1 MAPSA
6 VQTNWGVSQ
15 MSSSVSRR
23 ARCAARLPLAI
34 AALLCVGSAVT
45 VLQVA
50 GTGATAQTPAVC
62 TTVSNPLGDATGW
75 TEFIETDGNRG
86 AESEGSIAYGGSFN
100 GSGFTV
106 GSHLPVSTPASTPT
120 LVVAGSHGT
129 FNLQRGSAYVNPQS
143 GVNFN
148 GGGSYL
154 GSNPVGFGPAFTYLR
169 SKSADWATAA
179 QTGTVTTVTSNPLP
193 GGQVTLVL
201 AGSNADLNVFNIN
214 AADLGSKQVGLD
226 VPQGSTV
233 LINVSGAAPAFQNN
247 LLIKN
252 QGNGNWD
259 QASDSVVK
267 PGQQTP
273 AGWPGILWNFPQAT
287 SVQINSGSAF
297 AGTVLAPDAAVT
309 VGSAGHT
316 IGQMIAKSFSSTKET
331 HFNLFPSST
340 CLPGPPPP
348 QGDSDVKITKTAS
361 DPNPHG
367 GDLVTYTLLVENV
380 GDSPATGVVVK
391 DVLPTGVT
399 FDSAQSPCTQASGT
413 VTCNL
418 GTLAAHSS
426 TTLWIKVVAN
436 PVAGAGPVSHPQA
449 YHWLTPYKVEMQV
462 DLEAGEQ
469 KSVTLSCN
477 AGDILSDG
485 HFRIDHVDQDTG
497 TIADDVKI
505 LSSQATGLGVGS
517 WKGVIRNDAFGRTQ
531 AKAFI
536 VCLPKETEAADR
548 QTGYGDSHKHP
559 LSVDPAP
566 VTQTATYAAG
576 SHTATLTCPT
586 GTMPIAPGF
595 DAPAGG
601 VVLTSSEWSQTPSR
615 DWTFGFDV
623 DAPTTVALSV
633 RCLRTT
639 VGQVHGHTHDLKFSH
654 VVKTFT
660 VPGHTA
666 KEGDEFKVICPDDAK
681 GVVATWDLPPGLK
694 HFGND
699 PRLKER
705 AFRIFNGT
713 GSAKEATLDLVCL
726 HDRTKTE
733 GMGTDDPVVVPN
745 TASVTSTSVDAN
757 AFNNSSTATI
767 TVLPGSSTTG
777 TGGSGLVS
785 GSTFSMK
792 VVSSMPGKG
801 ALVVRGGGTVL
812 AKGQVALRP
821 GQASTAQLKLTAA
834 GKRQIAKLDKVSV
847 TVDPTRG
854 KTVTRSV
861 TVRR

>member
-1 MAPSA
+1 
-6 VQTNWGVSQ
+6 

-23 ARCAARLPLAI
+23 ARRATRLPFAV
-34 AALLCVGSAVT
+34 AAVLCVSSAVA
-45 VLQVA
+45 VLQLS
-50 GTGATAQTPAVC
+50 GGGATALTPPVC

-75 TEFIETDGNRG
+75 TEFIETDGTRG
-86 AESEGSIAYGGSFN
+86 AESEGSIAYGGSFS

-120 LVVAGSHGT
+120 LVVAGSHGS
-129 FNLQRGSAYVNPQS
+129 FNLQRGSAYVNPPS

-148 GGGSYL
+148 GGGGYL
-154 GSNPVGFGPAFTYLR
+154 ASNPVSFGPAFTYLR
-169 SKSADWATAA
+169 AKSADWATAA
-179 QTGTVTTVTSNPLP
+179 QTGTVTTATSNPLP

-201 AGSNADLNVFNIN
+201 SGTNADLNVFNISQ
-214 AADLGSKQVGLD
+214 ADLGSKQVGID

-233 LINVSGAAPAFQNN
+233 LINVSGTAPAFQNN
-247 LLIKN
+247 LLIKRAVT
-252 QGNGNWD
+252 GDWD
-259 QASDSVVK
+259 QASDGVVK
-267 PGQQTP
+267 PGQNSA

-309 VGSAGHT
+309 VGNAGHT
-316 IGQMIAKSFSSTKET
+316 IGQMIAKSFDSGKET
-331 HFNLFPSST
+331 HFNLFPSSV

-348 QGDSDVKITKTAS
+348 SGDSDVKITKTAS

-391 DVLPTGVT
+391 DVLPAGVT
-399 FDSAQSPCTQASGT
+399 FDSAQSPCIQASGT
-413 VTCNL
+413 VTCNV
-418 GTLAAHSS
+418 GTIPAHGS

-436 PVAGAGPVSHPQA
+436 PVAGAGTPSHPQA
-449 YHWLTPYKVEMQV
+449 HHWLTPYKVESHV

-469 KSVTLSCN
+469 KSVTLSCD

-497 TIADDVKI
+497 TIADDVTI

-517 WKGVIRNDAFGRTQ
+517 WKGIIRNDAVGRAQ

-548 QTGYGDSHKHP
+548 QTGYSDSHKHP

-566 VTQTATYAAG
+566 VTHTATYAAG
-576 SHTATLTCPT
+576 SHSATLTCPT
-586 GTMPIAPGF
+586 GTIPVAPGF

-601 VVLTSSEWSQTPSR
+601 VVLTGSEWSQAQPR
-615 DWTFGFDV
+615 DWAFELDV
-623 DAPTTVALSV
+623 DAPTTVTLSV

-639 VGQVHGHTHDLKFSH
+639 VGPVYGHTHDLKFTH

-666 KEGDEFKVICPDDAK
+666 KEGDEFKVVCPDDAK
-681 GVVATWDLPPGLK
+681 GIVATWDLPPGLE

-705 AFRIFNGT
+705 AFRIFNDT
-713 GSAKEATLDLVCL
+713 GDAKQATLDLICL

-745 TASVTSTSVDAN
+745 TATVTSVSADAN
-757 AFNNSSTATI
+757 PFNNSSTATI

-777 TGGSGLVS
+777 TGGSGLVA

-801 ALVVRGGGTVL
+801 ALVVRGGGAVL

-821 GQASTAQLKLTAA
+821 GQASTARLRLTAA
-834 GKRQIAKLDKVSV
+834 GKRQIAKLDQVSV
-847 TVDPTRG
+847 SVDPTRG
-854 KTVTRSV
+854 KTVTR
-861 TVRR
+861 TVQVRT